1 MERTVGKVANC
12 INMMQKVEITRSR
25 FYTSQNDAIQIQIFL
40 PDERKS
46 LPLSCFDEVF
56 PEHIIVRTRG
66 FHFIIFEK
74 CCQIKKQKKKK
85 DVQVSVALTELLV
98 TSYKTQIK

>member
-46 LPLSCFDEVF
+46 LPLSCFDEVS
-56 PEHIIVRTRG
+56 PKHIIVRTRG

-74 CCQIKKQKKKK
+74 CCQIKKQKKK

-98 TSYKTQIK
+98 TSYTTQIK